1 MGHYGTLKKHPDM
14 THVVVGSIN
23 EGKVI
28 ACRRAF
34 HRAFGVVEVSGLAVP
49 SGVAEQPR
57 GDECFLGARNRAEAV
72 REASRTQSIP
82 LDYSVGIEG
91 GMVQM
96 HGRWFGFSAA
106 CVVGRDGRV
115 GYGTSPMF
123 ELPAAITA
131 SLLDGTLLGDIVT
144 ELTGDEAFRQRRGA
158 VGLLTRGLLTR
169 EQAHEYGVVA
179 ALAPHLSAERY
190 ER

>member
-1 MGHYGTLKKHPDM
+1 M
-14 THVVVGSIN
+14 THVVVGSTN

-34 HRAFGVVEVSGLAVP
+34 RRAFGEVEVSGIAVP

-57 GDECFLGARNRAEAV
+57 GDECFVGARNRAEAV
-72 REASRTQSIP
+72 REAAKALSMP
-82 LDYSVGIEG
+82 ADYAVGIEG
-91 GMVQM
+91 GMAKL
-96 HGRWFGFSAA
+96 HDRWFGFSAA
-106 CVVGRDGRV
+106 CVVDCSNGRA

-131 SLLDGTLLGDIVT
+131 SLLEGTLLGDIVT
-144 ELTGDEAFRQRRGA
+144 ELTGDATFRERRGA

-169 EQAHEYGVVA
+169 ENAHEYGVLA
-179 ALAPHLSAERY
+179 ALAPHLSPERY
-190 ER
+190 GRR